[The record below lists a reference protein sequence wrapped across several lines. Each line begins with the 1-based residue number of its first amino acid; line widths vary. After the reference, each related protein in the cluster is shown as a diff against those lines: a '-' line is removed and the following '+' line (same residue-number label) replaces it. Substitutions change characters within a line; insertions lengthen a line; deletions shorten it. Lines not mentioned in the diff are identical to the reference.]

1 MSEIGQILFAR
12 RGSEC
17 YDENHGIFPRYS
29 SLSVP
34 IWPAHAAGG
43 GDAGGGGVVGVFG
56 RLAVVE
62 VTSRADANQVWDRL
76 AANPLYRIW
85 WNKTDGEPSE
95 QYYLVPNQWPN
106 AVYFVSSVKS
116 KSDGTW
122 LRHQVYRLSSN
133 SSEEAFRDSIGSL
146 VRFLNRGQTGDPGFP
161 YEVIYSDP
169 PEKSD
174 RKR

>member
-1 MSEIGQILFAR
+1 MRTMEFSPAIR
-12 RGSEC
+12 RRR
-17 YDENHGIFPRYS
+17 FR
-29 SLSVP
+29 
-34 IWPAHAAGG
+34 
-43 GDAGGGGVVGVFG
+43 FG
-56 RLAVVE
+56 LRTLLAVVTLAAVGSWAYCVGWPWWKLHQE
-62 VTSRADANQVWDRL
+62 QMQFESLAKHLKANVSDNQVWDRL
-76 AANPLYRIW
+76 AANPSYRIW

-95 QYYLVPNQWPN
+95 QYYLVPNKWPN

-116 KSDGTW
+116 KSDGKW

-169 PEKSD
+169 PETPAAK
-174 RKR
+174 